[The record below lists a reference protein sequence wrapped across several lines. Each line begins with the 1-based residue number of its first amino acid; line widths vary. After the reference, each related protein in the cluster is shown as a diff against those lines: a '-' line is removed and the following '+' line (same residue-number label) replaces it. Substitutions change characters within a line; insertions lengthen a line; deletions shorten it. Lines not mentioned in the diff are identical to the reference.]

1 LVFAI
6 IVSSKIENISEKHYN
21 KIRQS
26 IIITIFKNFSG
37 INQIIFM
44 YEEKDVVLDVALK
57 LRSRLESLGVDI
69 KYENL

>member
-1 LVFAI
+1 MVFAI
-6 IVSSKIENISEKHYN
+6 IVSSKIENISENHYN

>member
-1 LVFAI
+1 MVFAI

>member
-1 LVFAI
+1 MVFAI

-37 INQIIFM
+37 VNQIIFM